1 MTKELEKGLAGDR
14 VLGSDLGDLASWGE
28 NLDPDLKA
36 AKAIAAALSGGPII
50 DWEAKRI
57 ARESQ
62 GVTRMGQKRYDRI
75 VQTGVDHELF
85 ARLDAVAYKGKTYP
99 GLGLQEVAST
109 PAPKPKP
116 KPKRKAKKLAEPSPK
131 MKGSGPA
138 VLSCGH
144 TQWNHAG
151 REDHPDQKA
160 ARKAGFCC
168 LAAKKASALGRTPT
182 VNWSVRGLTHP
193 VPQSMRRGG
202 ERLGGGPGWPGLCC
216 DPKTGLYIGG
226 IGNDCRH
233 TGKKRCEEHA
243 KK

>member
-36 AKAIAAALSGGPII
+36 AKQLAASLAEGPKTDWASKKFIREALG
-50 DWEAKRI
+50 I
-57 ARESQ
+57 ARI
-62 GVTRMGQKRYDRI
+62 GTKRYEAILAAGIEAGLFLRDEAIQIRGRTY
-75 VQTGVDHELF
+75 TGVSLPKE
-85 ARLDAVAYKGKTYP
+85 
-99 GLGLQEVAST
+99 
-109 PAPKPKP
+109 APKPPAKP
-116 KPKRKAKKLAEPSPK
+116 KAKPKKPKAKPRQPSPK

-160 ARKAGFCC
+160 ARKAGHCC
-168 LAAKKASALGRTPT
+168 LAAQAAAARGRTPT
-182 VNWSVRGLTHP
+182 INWSVRGLTHP
-193 VPQSMRRGG
+193 VPESLRRGG
-202 ERLGGGPGWPGLCC
+202 ERQGPGWPGLCC

-233 TGKKRCEEHA
+233 TGKKRCVEHA